1 MTKNPFVKKLLSY
14 SPERDDSIGRPERW
28 DDPPPLVVETP
39 LHDEME
45 RLANE
50 LWSGPTRPIWYFLV
64 GGPGN
69 GKSEA
74 IGAFVRAIN
83 SLSVAEGFGKVLVAS
98 AGKDGGEIDY
108 EFQASLKSHGELLLL
123 QDVSVP
129 RKRNQD
135 PARNLLEA
143 LSLYSG
149 QNVIACANRGMLLR
163 AVRIAR
169 TDSNYQE
176 LLPILEAIDQR
187 SQESVNQPDPC
198 WRAKLGGN
206 DIEVRVWPLDH
217 ESVLFGENDGN
228 AWSNPQGSIV
238 DQIISLAVREENWEQ
253 QGCSECPARS
263 LCPLYCDALWLRDPE
278 LRLSFLTLLRKSEVW
293 SGQRIVLREAL
304 DLISTILVGTPS
316 DFSSGSV
323 ELHPCE
329 WVQEK
334 IDPNLV
340 APFDWKKLL
349 DLVSHRIYQDIFGRT
364 TPTGLRID
372 DTYENRDS
380 WVLAPLLLL
389 GSSGQ
394 QAVAAIKQVDRVFAK
409 QAGATRI
416 SGRKGTLSRMDPAID
431 TAWCDRNAVLAD
443 CTISEFKVSAAGA
456 PLELLLCEFFEE
468 LENTAQI
475 LAPSK
480 DPARAF
486 AAIYR
491 WASSLFHRFSAL
503 KVGASSAPLVMDD
516 YLELLAWPMRPI
528 NSEGTTTTLRDLMRE
543 VAEDDRKFDL
553 ASNFTGLLP
562 ALQIS
567 FRSARHRNQSPPWPA
582 NDRLVVEVVSGADGG
597 SPLILPADVFVEMW
611 RKHAE
616 GAADWNMS
624 PIVSSLMRLW
634 RDDFVVSRGLFR
646 GLREVSYSGTN
657 NLLFEALGNGKFQVR
672 PISP

>member
-45 RLANE
+45 RLASE
-50 LWSGPTRPIWYFLV
+50 LWSGPTAPIWYFLV

-83 SLSVAEGFGKVLVAS
+83 SLSTAEGFGKVLVAS

-108 EFQASLKSHGELLLL
+108 EFQASLKNHGELLLL

-143 LSLYSG
+143 LSLYAG

-163 AVRIAR
+163 ALRIAR
-169 TDSNYQE
+169 TDSNYQP

-187 SQESVNQPDPC
+187 SQEAVSQPDPR
-198 WRAKLGGN
+198 WGAKLEGN

-217 ESVLFGENDGN
+217 ESVLFGESDGN

-238 DQIISLAVREENWEQ
+238 DQVISLAVREENWEQ

-263 LCPLYCDALWLRDPE
+263 LCPFYGDALWLRDSQ
-278 LRLSFLTLLRKSEVW
+278 LRLSFLILLRKAEVW

-304 DLISTILVGTPS
+304 DLISTILVGSPS

-329 WVQEK
+329 WVQNRT
-334 IDPNLV
+334 DRNLLTTS
-340 APFDWKKLL
+340 DWNGLL
-349 DLVSHRIYQDIFGRT
+349 ELVSHRIYQDIFGRT
-364 TPTGLRID
+364 TPTGLRLD
-372 DTYENRDS
+372 DTYDKRDS
-380 WVLAPLLLL
+380 WVLSPLRLL
-389 GSSGQ
+389 GLSGQ
-394 QAVAAIKQVDRVFAK
+394 HAATAIEQVDTAFAK
-409 QAGATRI
+409 QAGAPRLC
-416 SGRKGTLSRMDPAID
+416 GRKGAISRMDPAID
-431 TAWCDRNAVLAD
+431 TAWCERNAVLAD
-443 CTISEFKVSAAGA
+443 CTMSEFKVSASAA

-468 LENTAQI
+468 LESAAQN

-503 KVGASSAPLVMDD
+503 KVGASSAPIVMDD
-516 YLELLAWPMRPI
+516 YLELLARPMRPI
-528 NSEGTTTTLRDLMRE
+528 NTEGTTTTLKDLMRE
-543 VAEDDRKFDL
+543 ATEDDRKFDL
-553 ASNFTGLLP
+553 ASNFTGALP
-562 ALQIS
+562 ALQVS
-567 FRSARHRNQSPPWPA
+567 FRPARPRNQSPPWPA
-582 NDRLVVEVVSGADGG
+582 NDRLVVEVVSGGSSG
-597 SPLILPADVFVEMW
+597 SPMILPADVFVEMW
-611 RKHAE
+611 RKYAE
-616 GAADWNMS
+616 GAADWNVS
-624 PIVSSLMRLW
+624 PTVSSLMRLW
-634 RDDFVVSRGLFR
+634 RDDFVVSRGLFK
-646 GLREVSYSGTN
+646 GLQEVSYSGAN
-657 NLLFEALGNGKFQVR
+657 NLLFEALGDGKFQVR
-672 PISP
+672 PISQ

>member
-50 LWSGPTRPIWYFLV
+50 LWSGPTAPIWYFLV

-83 SLSVAEGFGKVLVAS
+83 SLSTAEGFGKVLVAS

-108 EFQASLKSHGELLLL
+108 EFQASLKNHGELLLL

-143 LSLYSG
+143 LSLYAG

-163 AVRIAR
+163 ALRIAR
-169 TDSNYQE
+169 TDNNYQQ

-187 SQESVNQPDPC
+187 SQEAVSQPDPR
-198 WRAKLGGN
+198 WGAKLEGN

-217 ESVLFGENDGN
+217 ESVLFGESDGN

-238 DQIISLAVREENWEQ
+238 DQVISLAVREENWEQ

-263 LCPLYCDALWLRDPE
+263 LCPLYGDALWLRDSQ
-278 LRLSFLTLLRKSEVW
+278 LRLSFLILLRKAEVW

-304 DLISTILVGTPS
+304 DLISTILVGSPS

-329 WVQEK
+329 WVQNRT
-334 IDPNLV
+334 DRNLLTTS
-340 APFDWKKLL
+340 DWNGLL
-349 DLVSHRIYQDIFGRT
+349 ELVSHRIYQDIFGRT
-364 TPTGLRID
+364 TPTGLRLD
-372 DTYENRDS
+372 DTYDKRDS
-380 WVLAPLLLL
+380 WVLSPLRLL
-389 GSSGQ
+389 GLSGQ
-394 QAVAAIKQVDRVFAK
+394 HAATAIEQVDTAFAK
-409 QAGATRI
+409 QAGAPRLC
-416 SGRKGTLSRMDPAID
+416 GRKGAISKMDPAID
-431 TAWCDRNAVLAD
+431 TAWCERNAVLAD
-443 CTISEFKVSAAGA
+443 CTMSEFKVSASAA

-468 LENTAQI
+468 LESAAQN

-503 KVGASSAPLVMDD
+503 KVGASSAPIVMDD
-516 YLELLAWPMRPI
+516 YLELLARPMRPI
-528 NSEGTTTTLRDLMRE
+528 NTEGTTTTLKDLMRE
-543 VAEDDRKFDL
+543 VTEDDRNFDL
-553 ASNFTGLLP
+553 ASNFTGALP
-562 ALQIS
+562 ALQVS
-567 FRSARHRNQSPPWPA
+567 FRPARPRNQSPPWPA
-582 NDRLVVEVVSGADGG
+582 NDRLVVEVVSGGSSG
-597 SPLILPADVFVEMW
+597 SPMILPADVFVEMW
-611 RKHAE
+611 RKYAE
-616 GAADWNMS
+616 GAADWNVS
-624 PIVSSLMRLW
+624 PTVSSLMRLW
-634 RDDFVVSRGLFR
+634 RDDFVVSRGLFK
-646 GLREVSYSGTN
+646 GLQEVSYSGAN
-657 NLLFEALGNGKFQVR
+657 NLLFEALGDGKFQVR
-672 PISP
+672 PISQ

>member
-50 LWSGPTRPIWYFLV
+50 LWSGPTAPIWYFLV

-83 SLSVAEGFGKVLVAS
+83 SLSTAEGFGKVLVAS

-108 EFQASLKSHGELLLL
+108 EFQASLKNQGELLLL

-143 LSLYSG
+143 LSLYAG

-163 AVRIAR
+163 ALRIAR
-169 TDSNYQE
+169 TDSNYQQ

-187 SQESVNQPDPC
+187 SQEAVSQPDPR
-198 WRAKLGGN
+198 WGAKLEGN

-217 ESVLFGENDGN
+217 ESVLFGESDGN
-228 AWSNPQGSIV
+228 DWSNPQGSIV
-238 DQIISLAVREENWEQ
+238 DQVISLAVREENWEQ

-263 LCPLYCDALWLRDPE
+263 LCPLYGDALWLRDSQ
-278 LRLSFLTLLRKSEVW
+278 LRLSFLILLRKAEVW

-304 DLISTILVGTPS
+304 DLISTILVGSPS

-329 WVQEK
+329 WVQNRT
-334 IDPNLV
+334 DRNLLTTS
-340 APFDWKKLL
+340 DWNGLL
-349 DLVSHRIYQDIFGRT
+349 ELVSHRIYQDVFGRT
-364 TPTGLRID
+364 TPTGLRLD
-372 DTYENRDS
+372 DTYDKRDS
-380 WVLAPLLLL
+380 WVLSPLRLL
-389 GSSGQ
+389 GLSGQ
-394 QAVAAIKQVDRVFAK
+394 HAATAIEQVDTAFAK
-409 QAGATRI
+409 QAGAPRLCGRRGAI
-416 SGRKGTLSRMDPAID
+416 SKMDPAID
-431 TAWCDRNAVLAD
+431 TAWCERNAVLAD
-443 CTISEFKVSAAGA
+443 CTMSEFKVSAVAA

-468 LENTAQI
+468 LESAAQN

-503 KVGASSAPLVMDD
+503 KVGASSAPIVMDD
-516 YLELLAWPMRPI
+516 YLELLARPMRPI
-528 NSEGTTTTLRDLMRE
+528 NTEGTTTTLKDLMRE
-543 VAEDDRKFDL
+543 VTEDDRKFDL
-553 ASNFTGLLP
+553 ASNFTGALP
-562 ALQIS
+562 ALQVS
-567 FRSARHRNQSPPWPA
+567 FRPARPRNQSPPWPA
-582 NDRLVVEVVSGADGG
+582 NDRLVVEVVSGGSSG
-597 SPLILPADVFVEMW
+597 SPMILPADVFVEMW
-611 RKHAE
+611 RKYAE
-616 GAADWNMS
+616 GAADWNVS
-624 PIVSSLMRLW
+624 PTVSSLMRLW
-634 RDDFVVSRGLFR
+634 RDDFVVSRGLFK
-646 GLREVSYSGTN
+646 GLQEVSYSGAN
-657 NLLFEALGNGKFQVR
+657 NLLFEALGDGKFQVR

>member
-50 LWSGPTRPIWYFLV
+50 LWSGPTKPIWYFLV

-83 SLSVAEGFGKVLVAS
+83 ALSVGEGFGKVLVAS

-108 EFQASLKSHGELLLL
+108 EFQASLKNHSELLLL

-143 LSLYSG
+143 LSLYAG

-163 AVRIAR
+163 ALRIAR
-169 TDSNYQE
+169 TDSNYQQ

-187 SQESVNQPDPC
+187 SQEAVSQPDPR
-198 WRAKLGGN
+198 WGAKLEGN

-217 ESVLFGENDGN
+217 ESVLFGESDGN

-238 DQIISLAVREENWEQ
+238 DQVISLAVREENWEQ

-263 LCPLYCDALWLRDPE
+263 LCPLYGDALWLRDSK
-278 LRLSFLTLLRKSEVW
+278 LRLSFLILLRKAEVW

-304 DLISTILVGTPS
+304 DLISTILVGSPS

-329 WVQEK
+329 WVQNRT
-334 IDPNLV
+334 DRNLLSTS
-340 APFDWKKLL
+340 DWNGLL
-349 DLVSHRIYQDIFGRT
+349 ELVSHRIYQDIFGRT
-364 TPTGLRID
+364 TPTGLRLD
-372 DTYENRDS
+372 DTYDKRDS
-380 WVLAPLLLL
+380 WVLSPLRLL
-389 GSSGQ
+389 GLSGQ
-394 QAVAAIKQVDRVFAK
+394 HAATAIEQVDTVFAK
-409 QAGATRI
+409 QAGAPRLCGRRGAI
-416 SGRKGTLSRMDPAID
+416 SKMDPAID
-431 TAWCDRNAVLAD
+431 TAWCERNAVLAD
-443 CTISEFKVSAAGA
+443 CTMSEFKVSAAAA
-456 PLELLLCEFFEE
+456 PLELLLCEFFEQ
-468 LENTAQI
+468 LESAAQN

-503 KVGASSAPLVMDD
+503 KVGASSAPIVMDD
-516 YLELLAWPMRPI
+516 YLELLARPMRPI
-528 NSEGTTTTLRDLMRE
+528 NTEGTTTTLKDLMRE
-543 VAEDDRKFDL
+543 VTEDDRKFDL
-553 ASNFTGLLP
+553 ASNFTGALP
-562 ALQIS
+562 ALQVS
-567 FRSARHRNQSPPWPA
+567 FRPARPRNQSPPWPA
-582 NDRLVVEVVSGADGG
+582 NDRLVVEVVSGGSSG
-597 SPLILPADVFVEMW
+597 SPMILPADVFVEMW
-611 RKHAE
+611 RKYAE

-624 PIVSSLMRLW
+624 PTVSSLMRLW
-634 RDDFVVSRGLFR
+634 RDDFVVSRGLFK
-646 GLREVSYSGTN
+646 GLQEVSYSGAN
-657 NLLFEALGNGKFQVR
+657 NLLFEALGDGKFQVR
-672 PISP
+672 PISQ

>member
-45 RLANE
+45 RLAHE
-50 LWSGPTRPIWYFLV
+50 LWSGPTKPIWYFLV

-83 SLSVAEGFGKVLVAS
+83 SLSIAEGLGKVLDAS

-108 EFQASLKSHGELLLL
+108 EFQASLKNHGELLLL

-143 LSLYSG
+143 LSLYAG

-169 TDSNYQE
+169 TDSSYQE

-187 SQESVNQPDPC
+187 SQEAVTQPDPR
-198 WRAKLGGN
+198 WEAKLEGN

-228 AWSNPQGSIV
+228 VWSNPQGSIV

-263 LCPLYCDALWLRDPE
+263 LCPLYGDALWLRDPK
-278 LRLSFLTLLRKSEVW
+278 LRLSFLTLLRKAEVW

-304 DLISTILVGTPS
+304 DLISTILVGSPS

-329 WVQEK
+329 WVQNRTNR
-334 IDPNLV
+334 NLL
-340 APFDWKKLL
+340 ATSDWNDLL

-364 TPTGLRID
+364 TPTGLRLD
-372 DTYENRDS
+372 DTYDKRDS
-380 WVLAPLLLL
+380 WVLLPLPML

-394 QAVAAIKQVDRVFAK
+394 RAATAIEQIDTGFAK
-409 QAGATRI
+409 QTGAPRL
-416 SGRKGTLSRMDPAID
+416 SGRRGAISKMDPAID
-431 TAWCDRNAVLAD
+431 TSWCERNAVLAD
-443 CTISEFKVSAAGA
+443 CTISEFKVSVAGA
-456 PLELLLCEFFEE
+456 PLELLLCDFFEE
-468 LENTAQI
+468 LENAAQN

-491 WASSLFHRFSAL
+491 WASSLFHRFLAL
-503 KVGASSAPLVMDD
+503 KVGASSAPTVMDD
-516 YLELLAWPMRPI
+516 YLELLARPMRPI
-528 NSEGTTTTLRDLMRE
+528 NTEGTTTTLKDLMRE

-553 ASNFTGLLP
+553 ASNFTGALP
-562 ALQIS
+562 ALQVS
-567 FRSARHRNQSPPWPA
+567 FRSARPRNLSPPWPA
-582 NDRLVVEVVSGADGG
+582 NDRLVVEVVSGGSGG
-597 SPLILPADVFVEMW
+597 SPMVLPADVFVEMW
-611 RKHAE
+611 RKYAE

-624 PIVSSLMRLW
+624 PTVSSLMRLW
-634 RDDFVVSRGLFR
+634 RDDFVVSRGLFM
-646 GLREVSYSGTN
+646 GLQEVSYSGAN
-657 NLLFEALGNGKFQVR
+657 NLLFEALGDGKFQVR
-672 PISP
+672 PVSP